1 MIGDNSTA
9 DSGECDSAI
18 VKSPIDVRLRFR
30 KCAPPPNKV
39 PRSTTATYPGLV
51 LDQIATISYVSQAVA
66 AIDLTPYATKANPV
80 FTGVPQAPTAATN
93 TNNQQL
99 ATTAFVR
106 NLVASEYGLWQGSAK
121 YVSTGDPSPST
132 GNDGDFWF
140 KYQP

>member
-1 MIGDNSTA
+1 MSVGDNTTSIATTA
-9 DSGECDSAI
+9 FVQQQKVA
-18 VKSPIDVRLRFR
+18 PIFINGDVLGD
-30 KCAPPPNKV
+30 PNKV